1 MRIDLP
7 PDLEAIVDDLVG
19 SGRYTDPID
28 VARAALALLDDEFA
42 HFRALQREI
51 EIGAG
56 SPAIE
61 RPVRDVFADV
71 KRRGREELAARRA
84 AE

>member
-42 HFRALQREI
+42 HFRALQRE
-51 EIGAG
+51 
-56 SPAIE
+56 
-61 RPVRDVFADV
+61 
-71 KRRGREELAARRA
+71 
-84 AE
+84 